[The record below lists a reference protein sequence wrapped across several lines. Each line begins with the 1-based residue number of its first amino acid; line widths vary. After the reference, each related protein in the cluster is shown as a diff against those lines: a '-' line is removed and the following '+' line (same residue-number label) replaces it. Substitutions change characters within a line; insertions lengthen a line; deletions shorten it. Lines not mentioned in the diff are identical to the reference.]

1 MTQSGRTLRHVQLEP
16 WEVGGEL
23 LDILSRGLY
32 SDAKDA
38 LREYVQNGV
47 DAHAEHVLITVDG
60 SRTTIR
66 DDGSGM
72 DDSSIRSVRRFGMS
86 EKSPMES
93 VGYRGIGIYS
103 SFGICDQMV
112 ITSKKAGMDHTVGW
126 VFAFGDMRLVLE
138 NDKASSVRQS
148 IGLPHLLSQHT
159 ELISEPYS
167 GDPDDHFTVV
177 EMTGIADEYRA
188 QLNNTSEVNDYLLN
202 TIPVAFPDGGYGS
215 LINGWL
221 AQHVGLNSIRVTLR
235 VADESA
241 FPVEPPVATNVYE
254 PDFQWVRSP
263 EGVPIAFLWHV
274 LSNEGRQSEP
284 TLSGFLLKSKGF
296 TLGNRAVLR
305 PLWPAAGGRTLYHHY
320 TGEVHVLKDANVFP
334 NAARND
340 LEAGSSKQRLQKAI
354 GELFR
359 PLHRNAAVMQ
369 VVTRSVRLLEGLE
382 NNVTK
387 FRSALNEPN
396 TNRFDLYRDVSE
408 TLSELQRVD
417 TQMRAQLRMPR
428 GGIAIQLNTVQQD
441 LADTERRK
449 LEEAMTALNAISEEV
464 RTQVDRTETAPPAP
478 AQPTPQEVSL
488 RRALSA
494 ARELA
499 DGSSNDQVSQAVT
512 RLERPVQT
520 RLVPQAVGVLDEL
533 KASGVDL
540 GEQLEGA
547 RKELRTLIG
556 WSPFAPVTLEES
568 LSQNDVTLET
578 TQEEELIRSVDR
590 GLIAGLGDRGER
602 YESILR
608 SITDAVVD
616 SRGHQG
622 A

>member
-1 MTQSGRTLRHVQLEP
+1 M
-16 WEVGGEL
+16 

-38 LREYVQNGV
+38 LREYVQNSV
-47 DAHAEHVLITVDG
+47 DAHAEHVIITVDG

-66 DDGSGM
+66 DDGTGM
-72 DDSSIRSVRRFGMS
+72 DDDSIRSVRRFGMS

-103 SFGICDQMV
+103 SFGICDRMM

-126 VFAFGDMRLVLE
+126 EFAFGDMRQVLE

-167 GDPDDHFTVV
+167 GNPDDHFTVV

-188 QLNNTSEVNDYLLN
+188 QLNNTSDVNDYLLN
-202 TIPVAFPDGGYGS
+202 TIPVAFPDEGYGS
-215 LINGWL
+215 IINKWL
-221 AQHVGLNSIRVTLR
+221 TQHIGLNPIRVTLR
-235 VADESA
+235 IADESA
-241 FPVEPPVATNVYE
+241 FPVEPPIATNVYE

-274 LSNEGRQSEP
+274 MSNEGRQTGPS
-284 TLSGFLLKSKGF
+284 LGGFLLKSKGF

-320 TGEVHVLKDANVFP
+320 TGEVHVLTDANVFP

-340 LEAGSSKQRLQKAI
+340 LEAGPSKQRFEKAI

-359 PLHRNAAVMQ
+359 PLNRNAALMQ
-369 VVTRSVRLLEGLE
+369 VVTRSVRLLEGSDD
-382 NNVTK
+382 NVTK
-387 FRSALNEPN
+387 FRTALNEPN
-396 TNRFDLYRDVSE
+396 KDRFDLYREVMD
-408 TLSELQRVD
+408 TLGELQRVD
-417 TQMRAQLRMPR
+417 TQIRAQLRTPR
-428 GGIAIQLNTVQQD
+428 GGIALPLNTVQQE
-441 LADTERRK
+441 LADIEIQQ
-449 LEEAMTALNAISEEV
+449 LNEAISVLNTIAEQA
-464 RTQVDRTETAPPAP
+464 RTQVEQTETARPAP
-478 AQPTPQEVSL
+478 TQPTPQEVSL

-494 ARELA
+494 AQELA

-568 LSQNDVTLET
+568 LSQNGVTLET
-578 TQEEELIRSVDR
+578 PQEEELIRSIDR

-602 YESILR
+602 YEFILR

>member
-1 MTQSGRTLRHVQLEP
+1 M
-16 WEVGGEL
+16 
-23 LDILSRGLY
+23 DILSRGLY

-47 DAHAEHVLITVDG
+47 DAHAEHVIITVDG

-66 DDGSGM
+66 DDGTGM
-72 DDSSIRSVRRFGMS
+72 DDKSIRSVRRFGMS
-86 EKSPMES
+86 EKSPLES

-126 VFAFGDMRLVLE
+126 EFAFGDMRQVLE

-159 ELISEPYS
+159 ELFSEPYS
-167 GDPDDHFTVV
+167 GNPDDHFTVV
-177 EMTGIADEYRA
+177 EMTGIGDEYRA
-188 QLNNTSEVNDYLLN
+188 QLSNTSDVNDYLLN
-202 TIPVAFPDGGYGS
+202 TIPVAFPEEGYGS
-215 LINGWL
+215 IINKWL
-221 AQHVGLNSIRVTLR
+221 AQYIGLNSIRVTLR

-241 FPVEPPVATNVYE
+241 FPVEPPIATNVYE
-254 PDFQWVRSP
+254 PDFQWIRSP

-274 LSNEGRQSEP
+274 MSNEGRQTGPS
-284 TLSGFLLKSKGF
+284 LGGFLLKSKGF

-320 TGEVHVLKDANVFP
+320 TGEVHVLTDANVFP

-340 LEAGSSKQRLQKAI
+340 LEAGPSKQRFEKAI

-359 PLHRNAAVMQ
+359 PLNRNAALMQ
-369 VVTRSVRLLEGLE
+369 VVTRSVRLLEGSDD
-382 NNVTK
+382 NITK
-387 FRSALNEPN
+387 FRTALNEPN
-396 TNRFDLYRDVSE
+396 KNRFDLYREVMD
-408 TLSELQRVD
+408 TLGELQRVD
-417 TQMRAQLRMPR
+417 TQIRAQLRTPR
-428 GGIAIQLNTVQQD
+428 GGSALPLNTVQQE
-441 LADTERRK
+441 LTDTEIQQVN
-449 LEEAMTALNAISEEV
+449 EAMSALNTIAEQA
-464 RTQVDRTETAPPAP
+464 RTQVEQTETARPTPT
-478 AQPTPQEVSL
+478 QPTPQEVSL

-494 ARELA
+494 AQELA

-568 LSQNDVTLET
+568 LSQNGVTLET

-602 YESILR
+602 YEFILR

>member
-1 MTQSGRTLRHVQLEP
+1 M
-16 WEVGGEL
+16 

-47 DAHAEHVLITVDG
+47 DAHAEHVIITVDG

-66 DDGSGM
+66 DDGTGM
-72 DDSSIRSVRRFGMS
+72 DDDSIRSVRRFGMS

-103 SFGICDQMV
+103 SFGICDRMM

-126 VFAFGDMRLVLE
+126 EFAFGDMRQVLE

-167 GDPDDHFTVV
+167 GNPDDHFTVV
-177 EMTGIADEYRA
+177 EMTDIADEYRA
-188 QLNNTSEVNDYLLN
+188 QLNNTSDVNDYLLN
-202 TIPVAFPDGGYGS
+202 TIPVAFPDEGYGS
-215 LINGWL
+215 MINEWL
-221 AQHVGLNSIRVTLR
+221 TQHIGLNSIRVTLR
-235 VADESA
+235 IADESA
-241 FPVEPPVATNVYE
+241 FPVEPPIATNVYE

-274 LSNEGRQSEP
+274 MSNEGRQTGPS
-284 TLSGFLLKSKGF
+284 LGGFLLKSKGF

-320 TGEVHVLKDANVFP
+320 TGEVHVLTDANVFP

-340 LEAGSSKQRLQKAI
+340 LEAGPSKQRFEKAI

-359 PLHRNAAVMQ
+359 PLNRNAALMQ
-369 VVTRSVRLLEGLE
+369 VVTRSVRLLEGSDD
-382 NNVTK
+382 NVTK
-387 FRSALNEPN
+387 FRTALNEPN
-396 TNRFDLYRDVSE
+396 KNRFDLYREVMD
-408 TLSELQRVD
+408 TLGELQRVD
-417 TQMRAQLRMPR
+417 TQIRAQLRTPR
-428 GGIAIQLNTVQQD
+428 GGIALPLNTVQQE
-441 LADTERRK
+441 LADIEIQQ
-449 LEEAMTALNAISEEV
+449 LNEAISALNTIAEQA
-464 RTQVDRTETAPPAP
+464 RTQVEQTETARPAP
-478 AQPTPQEVSL
+478 TQPTPQEVSL

-494 ARELA
+494 AQELA

-520 RLVPQAVGVLDEL
+520 RLVPQAVG
-533 KASGVDL
+533 G
-540 GEQLEGA
+540 
-547 RKELRTLIG
+547 
-556 WSPFAPVTLEES
+556 P
-568 LSQNDVTLET
+568 
-578 TQEEELIRSVDR
+578 
-590 GLIAGLGDRGER
+590 
-602 YESILR
+602 
-608 SITDAVVD
+608 
-616 SRGHQG
+616 
-622 A
+622 

>member
-1 MTQSGRTLRHVQLEP
+1 M
-16 WEVGGEL
+16 

-47 DAHAEHVLITVDG
+47 DAHAEHVIITVDG

-66 DDGSGM
+66 DDGTGM
-72 DDSSIRSVRRFGMS
+72 DDNSIRSVRRFGMS

-103 SFGICDQMV
+103 SFGICDQMM

-126 VFAFGDMRLVLE
+126 EFAFGEMRQVLE

-159 ELISEPYS
+159 ELFFEPYS
-167 GDPDDHFTVV
+167 GNPDDHFTLV
-177 EMTGIADEYRA
+177 EMTGIGDEYRA
-188 QLNNTSEVNDYLLN
+188 QLNNTADVNNYLLN
-202 TIPVAFPDGGYGS
+202 TIPVAFPDEGYGS
-215 LINGWL
+215 TINEWL
-221 AQHVGLNSIRVTLR
+221 SKHIGLNSVRVTLR
-235 VADESA
+235 VADETE

-254 PDFQWVRSP
+254 PEFQWILSP
-263 EGVPIAFLWHV
+263 EGVRIAFHWYV
-274 LSNEGRQSEP
+274 LSNEGRQTES
-284 TLSGFLLKSKGF
+284 TLGGFLLKSKGF
-296 TLGNRAVLR
+296 TLGNRTVLR

-320 TGEVHVLKDANVFP
+320 TGEVHVLQDADVFP

-340 LEAGSSKQRLQKAI
+340 LEAGPSKQRFEKAV

-359 PLHRNAAVMQ
+359 PLNRNAAVMQ
-369 VVTRSVRLLEGLE
+369 VITRSIRLLEGFDE
-382 NNVTK
+382 NITK
-387 FRSALNEPN
+387 FRNRLNDPN
-396 TNRFDLYRDVSE
+396 TNRFDLYREV
-408 TLSELQRVD
+408 TGALGELQRVD
-417 TQMRAQLRMPR
+417 TQMRAQLRTPR
-428 GGIAIQLNTVQQD
+428 GGMALPLNTVQQE
-441 LADTERRK
+441 LADTESRK
-449 LEEAMTALNAISEEV
+449 LDEAMNALNAIADQAK
-464 RTQVDRTETAPPAP
+464 TQVEQTETAPPTP
-478 AQPTPQEVSL
+478 TQPTPQEVSL

-499 DGSSNDQVSQAVT
+499 DGSSNEQVSEAVA

-568 LSQNDVTLET
+568 LSQNGVMPET
-578 TQEEELIRSVDR
+578 PQEQELIRSVDR

-602 YESILR
+602 YEFIMR
-608 SITDAVVD
+608 SITDAIVD

-622 A
+622 E

>member
-1 MTQSGRTLRHVQLEP
+1 M
-16 WEVGGEL
+16 GGEL

-47 DAHAEHVLITVDG
+47 DAHADHVIITVDG

-66 DDGSGM
+66 DDGTGM
-72 DDSSIRSVRRFGMS
+72 DENSIRSVRRFGMS

-103 SFGICDQMV
+103 SFGICDQMT
-112 ITSKKAGMDHTVGW
+112 ITSKKAGMNHTVGW
-126 VFAFGDMRLVLE
+126 EFAFGDMRQVLE
-138 NDKASSVRQS
+138 NDKASSVRQG

-167 GDPDDHFTVV
+167 GNPDDHFTVV
-177 EMTGIADEYRA
+177 EMTGIADEYKA
-188 QLNNTSEVNDYLLN
+188 QLNNTSDVNDYLLN
-202 TIPVAFPDGGYGS
+202 TIPVAFPEEGYGS
-215 LINGWL
+215 IINKWL
-221 AQHVGLNSIRVTLR
+221 TQYIGLNSIRVTLR

-241 FPVEPPVATNVYE
+241 FPVEPPIATNVYG

-274 LSNEGRQSEP
+274 MSNEGRQTEP
-284 TLSGFLLKSKGF
+284 SLGGFLLKSKGF
-296 TLGNRAVLR
+296 TLGKRAVLR
-305 PLWPAAGGRTLYHHY
+305 PLWPAAGGRTLYQHY
-320 TGEVHVLKDANVFP
+320 TGEVHVLTDANVFP

-340 LEAGSSKQRLQKAI
+340 LEAGPGKQRFEKAI

-359 PLHRNAAVMQ
+359 PLNRNAALMQ
-369 VVTRSVRLLEGLE
+369 VVTRSVHLLEGSDD
-382 NNVTK
+382 NVTK
-387 FRSALNEPN
+387 FRTALNEPN
-396 TNRFDLYRDVSE
+396 TDRFDLYRNVMD
-408 TLSELQRVD
+408 TLAELQRVD
-417 TQMRAQLRMPR
+417 TQIRAQLRTPR
-428 GGIAIQLNTVQQD
+428 GSIALPLNTVQQE
-441 LADTERRK
+441 LADTE
-449 LEEAMTALNAISEEV
+449 LQQLNEAMSALSTIAEQA
-464 RTQVDRTETAPPAP
+464 RTLVEQTETARPTPT
-478 AQPTPQEVSL
+478 QPTPQEVSL

-494 ARELA
+494 AQELA
-499 DGSSNDQVSQAVT
+499 DGSSNDQVSQAVI

-568 LSQNDVTLET
+568 LSQNGVTLET
-578 TQEEELIRSVDR
+578 TQEEELVRSIDR
-590 GLIAGLGDRGER
+590 GLVVGLGDRGER
-602 YESILR
+602 YESILS
-608 SITDAVVD
+608 SIADAVAD
-616 SRGHQG
+616 SRGRQG

>member
-1 MTQSGRTLRHVQLEP
+1 M
-16 WEVGGEL
+16 
-23 LDILSRGLY
+23 DIVSRGLY

-47 DAHAEHVLITVDG
+47 DAHAKHVIITVDG

-66 DDGSGM
+66 DDGTGM
-72 DDSSIRSVRRFGMS
+72 DDNSIRSVRRFGMS

-103 SFGICDQMV
+103 SFGICDQMM
-112 ITSKKAGMDHTVGW
+112 ITSKQAGMDHTVGW

-177 EMTGIADEYRA
+177 EMTGIVDEYRA
-188 QLNNTSEVNDYLLN
+188 QLNNTSDVNDYLLN
-202 TIPVAFPDGGYGS
+202 TIPVAFPDEGYGS
-215 LINGWL
+215 TINEWL
-221 AQHVGLNSIRVTLR
+221 TKHLGLNSIRVTLR

-241 FPVEPPVATNVYE
+241 FPVVPPVATNVYE

-274 LSNEGRQSEP
+274 MSNEGRQTEP

-296 TLGNRAVLR
+296 TLGSRAVLR

-320 TGEVHVLKDANVFP
+320 TGEVHVLTDANVFP

-340 LEAGSSKQRLQKAI
+340 LEAGPSKQRFEKAI

-359 PLHRNAAVMQ
+359 PLNRNAALMQ
-369 VVTRSVRLLEGLE
+369 VVTRSVRLLEGSDD
-382 NNVTK
+382 NVTK
-387 FRSALNEPN
+387 FRTSLNEPN
-396 TNRFDLYRDVSE
+396 TNRFDLYREVMN
-408 TLSELQRVD
+408 TLGELQRVD
-417 TQMRAQLRMPR
+417 TQIRAQLRTPR
-428 GGIAIQLNTVQQD
+428 GGMSLPLNTVQQE
-441 LADTERRK
+441 LTDTEIQQ
-449 LEEAMTALNAISEEV
+449 LNEAISALNIIAEQA
-464 RTQVDRTETAPPAP
+464 RTQAEQTETARPTPT
-478 AQPTPQEVSL
+478 QPTPQEVSL
-488 RRALSA
+488 RRAFSA

-499 DGSSNDQVSQAVT
+499 DGSSDDQVTQAVI

-520 RLVPQAVGVLDEL
+520 RLVPQAVGILDEL

-568 LSQNDVTLET
+568 LSQNGVTLET
-578 TQEEELIRSVDR
+578 TEEEELIRSVDR

-602 YESILR
+602 YEFILR

>member
-1 MTQSGRTLRHVQLEP
+1 MTQSGRTQRHVQLEP

-47 DAHAEHVLITVDG
+47 DARAEHVIITVDG
-60 SRTTIR
+60 PRTTIR
-66 DDGSGM
+66 DDGTGM
-72 DDSSIRSVRRFGMS
+72 DDDSIRSVRRFGMS
-86 EKSPMES
+86 EKSPMAS

-103 SFGICDQMV
+103 SFGICDQMM
-112 ITSKKAGMDHTVGW
+112 ITSKRAGMDHTVGW
-126 VFAFGDMRLVLE
+126 VFAFGDMRQILE

-167 GDPDDHFTVV
+167 GNADDHFTVV
-177 EMTGIADEYRA
+177 ELTGIADEYRA

-202 TIPVAFPDGGYGS
+202 TIPVAFPDEGYGS
-215 LINGWL
+215 TVNEWL
-221 AQHVGLNSIRVTLR
+221 TKHIGLNSVRVTLR

-263 EGVPIAFLWHV
+263 EGAPIAFLWYV
-274 LSNEGRQSEP
+274 LSNEGRQTESS
-284 TLSGFLLKSKGF
+284 LGGFLLKSKGF
-296 TLGNRAVLR
+296 TLGNRSVLR
-305 PLWPAAGGRTLYHHY
+305 SLWPAAGGRTLYHHY
-320 TGEVHVLKDANVFP
+320 TGEVHVLQDAKVFP

-340 LEAGSSKQRLQKAI
+340 LEAGPSKQRFEKAI

-359 PLHRNAAVMQ
+359 PLNRNAALMQ
-369 VVTRSVRLLEGLE
+369 VITRSVRLLDGLD
-382 NNVTK
+382 NNVAK

-396 TNRFDLYRDVSE
+396 INRFDLYRDVMGS
-408 TLSELQRVD
+408 LGELQRVD
-417 TQMRAQLRMPR
+417 TQMRAQIRTPR
-428 GGIAIQLNTVQQD
+428 GGITIPLNTVQQD
-441 LADTERRK
+441 LADAESRK
-449 LEEAMTALNAISEEV
+449 LEDAMTALTAISEQA
-464 RTQVDRTETAPPAP
+464 RTQVEQTDTAPTAP
-478 AQPTPQEVSL
+478 TQPTPQEVSL
-488 RRALSA
+488 QRALSA
-494 ARELA
+494 ARELSDA
-499 DGSSNDQVSQAVT
+499 SSNDQVSQAVT

-520 RLVPQAVGVLDEL
+520 RLVPQAIGVLDEL
-533 KASGVDL
+533 KASGVEL
-540 GEQLEGA
+540 GERLEGA
-547 RKELRTLIG
+547 RKDLRTLIG

-568 LSQNDVTLET
+568 LSQNGVTLET
-578 TQEEELIRSVDR
+578 TQEQELIRSIDQ

-602 YESILR
+602 YEFILR